1 VKRILALLTLT
12 ATAGL
17 AVLLL
22 GSSAQGSDTFRFDV
36 IFDDARG
43 LVGGQLVKIAG
54 AQAGTINDVVVTPSY
69 KARVEA
75 TVTGPFRFHT
85 DATCT
90 IRPQGLIAENYVEC
104 DPGSPTAPLLEAT
117 PGHPPTVSVSHTT
130 EPVSLQDLFNIFNLP
145 TRERFQVL
153 VDELG
158 IATAGR
164 GDDLNGVLRRAN
176 PALNLADQVIGIL
189 DRQKAQLTTILD
201 STSRIAAEG
210 ATHPKAV
217 QDFITSAS
225 RLTQLT
231 AAHATPLSQAI
242 NRLPGLL
249 SAAQP
254 ALTQLDAV
262 ARDGTPLLTS
272 IRAAVPYLNRV
283 SNDFGPFT
291 RIAEPAL
298 AQVNTAFGIAIPAIR
313 EVSPLVRSIAAYTK
327 RSAANTALFSK
338 LSVNLQAHG
347 FPENFLSVM
356 YYVAASLSRYDAT
369 SHVLA
374 IQLIGPDNGQCGM
387 YDSGA
392 PIPACSAHY
401 GSQPTYTPSHRRKLH
416 PAAAHGNRAAAARP
430 SRAPKTSKA
439 PSAPGAGHA
448 VSSLV
453 AEAAGATR
461 TTDQS
466 LQNLV
471 DYLLK

>member
-1 VKRILALLTLT
+1 MRRIGALAALVTT
-12 ATAGL
+12 
-17 AVLLL
+17 AVLLALML
-22 GSSAQGSDTFRFDV
+22 GSSAQGSDTYRFDV
-36 IFDDARG
+36 IFDDGRG

-54 AQAGTINDVVVTPSY
+54 AQAGTINNVVVTPDY

-75 TVTGPFRFHT
+75 SVTGPFRFHT

-104 DPGSPTAPLLEAT
+104 DPGSPNAPLLPAT
-117 PGHPPTVSVSHTT
+117 PGYPPTVPVSHTT

-158 IATAGR
+158 IGTAGR
-164 GDDLNGVLRRAN
+164 GDDLNAVLRRAN

-189 DRQKAQLTTILD
+189 DRQKAQLSTTID
-201 STSRIAAEG
+201 ATSRIAAEG
-210 ATHPKAV
+210 ASHPKAV
-217 QDFITSAS
+217 QDFISQAS
-225 RLTQLT
+225 QLTQLT
-231 AAHATPLSQAI
+231 AAHATPLSQAV

-254 ALTQLDAV
+254 ALTQLDTV
-262 ARDGTPLLTS
+262 ARDGTPLLAS
-272 IRAAVPYLNRV
+272 IHAAVPYLNRV

-298 AQVNTAFGIAIPAIR
+298 SQVNTAFGIAIPAIR
-313 EVSPLVRSIAAYTK
+313 AVSPLVRSIAAYTK

-347 FPENFLSVM
+347 FAENFLSIF
-356 YYVAASLSRYDAT
+356 YYVASSLARFDGV
-369 SHVLA
+369 SHLLS
-374 IQLIGPDNGQCGM
+374 IQLIGPDNGQCGN

-401 GSQPTYTPSHRRKLH
+401 GSQPTYTPSHRRTRH

-430 SRAPKTSKA
+430 GRGTAK
-439 PSAPGAGHA
+439 PSIPGAGRT
-448 VSSLV
+448 VSSLA
-453 AEAAGATR
+453 AEAAGATQ

-471 DYLLK
+471 NYLLK